1 MRRHKV
7 ISDELRSCAWR
18 LSAEVMSRALL
29 TVILAALPAAASA
42 QELMPSSPAG
52 WTALAPRPVAQPA
65 RSSATG
71 VSSYSLSISGN
82 GIPNVYGGWTTR
94 IQGIQAGAYY
104 RFNARAVATDITS
117 LRESITIV
125 ARWRGSFGDE
135 VSPDYVWDYQR
146 QPDGSLSFQRT
157 LRAPAG
163 ATAVDIELI
172 LQWSAN
178 GRVSFDGLSFTA
190 TAAPAPRRVR
200 VAAIYF
206 RPSGTASG
214 AESVRQAASY
224 ADQVASS
231 SSPDVMVLG
240 ETLNVIGAPGTYD
253 NKAETVPGPST
264 DVMANIA
271 RGHGV
276 NIVFGILE
284 KENNF
289 LYNTAVF
296 LDRNGNIKGKYRKV
310 QLPLAEASGGVTPG
324 DTVPVFDTDIG
335 RVALL
340 ICQDTAFPEPA
351 REAALQGAEMLL
363 VPIWGGKTAAVR
375 ARALAHSVY
384 VAASGYDY
392 ASEVIS
398 PLGIPLATVS
408 TMSAPGV
415 AIADIDLSQR
425 FREDWLGDWRDIS
438 NKERRTAPYRFDP
451 ESPSPPPST
460 DTTPPTVVL
469 TSPASGATVSGAV
482 NIAADA
488 SDNVAVTKVAFLVDG
503 VQTGSD
509 DAAAPYAITWDSRA
523 VANGNHT
530 ITATAYDAAGHTAS
544 SSVTINVSNGVS
556 PPPPTAQPIPG
567 TIQAEDYDA
576 GGEGISYHDT
586 TAGNSGG
593 QYRTDDVDVEQTSDA
608 GGGFDVGWLDRGE
621 WLKYTVSGGTG
632 GAYKLTARVA
642 ANGPGGTFHVEV
654 GGANVTGPLSIPNTG
669 GWQSWV
675 DVVATVNL
683 SAGTQPMRFV
693 VDGPGSTGI
702 VGNLNYLRFESA
714 SPAAPPE
721 VVLYAT
727 DFARHGVWTTQS
739 DSTAAGGQK
748 MSTPDNGVANTAA
761 PLANPADYVEAT
773 FTAPAATS
781 YTVWLRLRALND
793 NKYNDAVWVQFSD
806 ARAAGSP
813 AYPINSTSGLLVN
826 LAADS
831 AGTSLNG
838 WGWQNGAYWLSQA
851 TTVTFATSGSHVVR
865 IQVREDGAQIDQV
878 VLSPSRYLSGAPG
891 PGTNDNTI
899 VPK

>member
-1 MRRHKV
+1 
-7 ISDELRSCAWR
+7 
-18 LSAEVMSRALL
+18 
-29 TVILAALPAAASA
+29 
-42 QELMPSSPAG
+42 
-52 WTALAPRPVAQPA
+52 
-65 RSSATG
+65 
-71 VSSYSLSISGN
+71 
-82 GIPNVYGGWTTR
+82 
-94 IQGIQAGAYY
+94 
-104 RFNARAVATDITS
+104 
-117 LRESITIV
+117 
-125 ARWRGSFGDE
+125 
-135 VSPDYVWDYQR
+135 
-146 QPDGSLSFQRT
+146 
-157 LRAPAG
+157 
-163 ATAVDIELI
+163 
-172 LQWSAN
+172 

-206 RPSGTASG
+206 RPAGAASG
-214 AESVRQAASY
+214 ADSVRQAATY

-231 SSPDVMVLG
+231 TSPDVMVLG

-324 DTVPVFDTDIG
+324 DSVPVFDTDVG

-340 ICQDTAFPEPA
+340 
-351 REAALQGAEMLL
+351 
-363 VPIWGGKTAAVR
+363 IWGGKTAAVR

-398 PLGIPLATVS
+398 PLGVPLATVS
-408 TMSAPGV
+408 TMSTPGV

-451 ESPSPPPST
+451 DSPSPPPSS

-488 SDNVAVTKVAFLVDG
+488 SDNVAVIRVAFLVDG
-503 VQTGSD
+503 AQTGSD
-509 DAAAPYAITWDSRA
+509 DTAAPYAITWDSRT

-530 ITATAYDAAGHTAS
+530 ITATAFDAAGHTAS
-544 SSVTINVSNGVS
+544 SSVTVNVSNGVS

-621 WLKYTVSGGTG
+621 WLKYTVSVGTAG
-632 GAYKLTARVA
+632 SYKLTARVA
-642 ANGPGGTFHVEV
+642 ANGPGGTFHVEA
-654 GGANVTGPLSIPNTG
+654 GYANESGPLSIPNTG
-669 GWQSWV
+669 GWQSWT
-675 DVVATVNL
+675 DVVATINL
-683 SAGTQPMRFV
+683 GAGTQPMRFV
-693 VDGPGSTGI
+693 VDGLGSTGI

-727 DFARHGVWTTQS
+727 DFTRHGVWTAQS

-773 FTAPAATS
+773 FTAPAATP

-806 ARAAGSP
+806 ARAAGSA
-813 AYPINSTSGLLVN
+813 AYQINSTSGLLVN

-831 AGTSLNG
+831 AGASLNG

-851 TTVTFATSGSHVVR
+851 TTVTFATSGTHVVR

-878 VLSPSRYLSGAPG
+878 VLSPSRYLSSAPG
-891 PGTNDNTI
+891 PVTNDNTI
-899 VPK
+899 VPR